1 VSFIVS
7 SLLFVYWLFNSISL
21 IVREK
26 VKKPEERLFYSKGRN
41 NLYTG
46 LYDFVAVALKK

>member
-1 VSFIVS
+1 M
-7 SLLFVYWLFNSISL
+7 SL

-26 VKKPEERLFYSKGRN
+26 VKKPEERLFYSKGIN